1 MFSFRRKPR
10 KPDSGGSP
18 FIRTSPSLPELHTQG
33 IPWPENLVDLSSLP
47 QSDAPQVRPQGAAK
61 TIFPTQGVGPIAF
74 HKPWSSPE
82 KPPGRII
89 SEFFTSRLPPPS
101 AFETRKQPVH
111 LRAKLS
117 QRKARSPTTFNV
129 MVVGAQGTGKTSLL
143 RLLLDTADISPTAT
157 ADQKAAVERFL
168 RGAPRRTDS
177 IQSAC
182 VEICES
188 RYDRIL
194 LSVIDTPGLD
204 FQESHEL
211 RLERQVTAIVKYLDA
226 QFTDTLNE
234 ETKVVRQNKGDQHVH
249 LCIYMIDPK
258 SIMSTSLRRARSSLP
273 AKTPSAIVVN
283 HSPDLSSFSDD
294 TTSDETNEEIAGELT
309 MSPADIRVIRR
320 LGNRANVLPVIARAD
335 SLTDETLADVKRV
348 VRRDLHNAGLDFG
361 VFGPAADDGKR
372 TEEADTNGNGT
383 ESTVAPENAA
393 ENDTESEPQVERRS
407 RSVIKLRAPKVSV
420 SRRSS
425 RSRSRMSLSELAAAE
440 RAELDT
446 MDAESV
452 ANVRFSAGVVAKA
465 DLSESLPFALISPE
479 QVRRRRPLKPS
490 ISIDN
495 TRQSFHSAALPSEDG
510 HAPSVAD
517 AAHMSPTTPP
527 TPSSRSFPYLT
538 GPPADLRGVFVRKFR
553 WGAVDVLNPE
563 HCDFAAMRTAVLS
576 THMKMLKI
584 RTREVLYEKFRTE
597 KLLAKR
603 ATRNIGETETR
614 KLLEDLGL

>member
-10 KPDSGGSP
+10 KPDSGGPP

-82 KPPGRII
+82 KPPGRTI

-129 MVVGAQGTGKTSLL
+129 MVRRLSDYRSTFNILLSQVVGAQGTGKTSLL

-234 ETKVVRQNKGDQHVH
+234 VR
-249 LCIYMIDPK
+249 IY
-258 SIMSTSLRRARSSLP
+258 P
-273 AKTPSAIVVN
+273 ACA
-283 HSPDLSSFSDD
+283 
-294 TTSDETNEEIAGELT
+294 
-309 MSPADIRVIRR
+309 
-320 LGNRANVLPVIARAD
+320 LG
-335 SLTDETLADVKRV
+335 
-348 VRRDLHNAGLDFG
+348 
-361 VFGPAADDGKR
+361 
-372 TEEADTNGNGT
+372 
-383 ESTVAPENAA
+383 
-393 ENDTESEPQVERRS
+393 
-407 RSVIKLRAPKVSV
+407 
-420 SRRSS
+420 
-425 RSRSRMSLSELAAAE
+425 
-440 RAELDT
+440 
-446 MDAESV
+446 
-452 ANVRFSAGVVAKA
+452 
-465 DLSESLPFALISPE
+465 
-479 QVRRRRPLKPS
+479 
-490 ISIDN
+490 
-495 TRQSFHSAALPSEDG
+495 
-510 HAPSVAD
+510 
-517 AAHMSPTTPP
+517 
-527 TPSSRSFPYLT
+527 
-538 GPPADLRGVFVRKFR
+538 
-553 WGAVDVLNPE
+553 
-563 HCDFAAMRTAVLS
+563 
-576 THMKMLKI
+576 
-584 RTREVLYEKFRTE
+584 
-597 KLLAKR
+597 
-603 ATRNIGETETR
+603 
-614 KLLEDLGL
+614 